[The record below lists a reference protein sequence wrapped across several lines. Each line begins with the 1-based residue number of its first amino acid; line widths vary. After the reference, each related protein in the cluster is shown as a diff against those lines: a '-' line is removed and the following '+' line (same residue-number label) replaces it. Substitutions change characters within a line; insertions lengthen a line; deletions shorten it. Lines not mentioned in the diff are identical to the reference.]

1 MLWAFEHIRDRTL
14 LDDAP
19 FLHHCDAVGN
29 VGDDAEIMGDEQH
42 GHATPLLDV
51 ADQPENLRL
60 RGDVERG
67 GRFIR
72 YQGSMV
78 RAPAPSLSWRAD
90 ADRLTADADSC

>member
-14 LDDAP
+14 LDDAA

-72 YQGSMV
+72 HQ
-78 RAPAPSLSWRAD
+78 
-90 ADRLTADADSC
+90 DRWFERQRHRYHGALTLTA